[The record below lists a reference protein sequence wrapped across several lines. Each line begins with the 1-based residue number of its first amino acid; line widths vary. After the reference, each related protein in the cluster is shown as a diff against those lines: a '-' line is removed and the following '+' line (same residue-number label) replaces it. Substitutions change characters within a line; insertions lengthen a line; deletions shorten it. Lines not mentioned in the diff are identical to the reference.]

1 MVMAAAA
8 IPFGW
13 RLHMYAR
20 AAFYPVTGAFMGN
33 GAEVFIPGFDKL
45 LVMERFYVIEFLK

>member
-1 MVMAAAA
+1 MFLAAAA
-8 IPFGW
+8 ISFGW
-13 RLHMYAR
+13 GVHMYAR
-20 AAFYPVTGAFMGN
+20 AAFYPITGAFMGN

>member
-1 MVMAAAA
+1 
-8 IPFGW
+8 
-13 RLHMYAR
+13 MYAR
-20 AAFYPVTGAFMGN
+20 AAFYPITGAFMGN